1 MITLSCTLF
10 SSMQTSSTLIRIA
23 PCRTPL
29 TDRIACNWLAAGRS
43 VAGTARIL
51 QLSFDPAKRLL
62 RESLHVL
69 ASTVLNQLREGCG
82 KQFGS
87 ATVGIAFEFVPI
99 AIANAQV
106 LVKIPGLFKGLFG
119 PVRRRHVVISSALS
133 HYRDR

>member
-1 MITLSCTLF
+1 M
-10 SSMQTSSTLIRIA
+10 M
-23 PCRTPL
+23 RTAWIFQFPL
-29 TDRIACNWLAAGRS
+29 
-43 VAGTARIL
+43 
-51 QLSFDPAKRLL
+51 DPAKRLL

-87 ATVGIAFEFVPI
+87 ATVGIGFEFVPI

-106 LVKIPGLFKGLFG
+106 LVKIPGLFNGLFG
-119 PVRRRHVVISSALS
+119 PVCRRHVVISSALS